1 VLVLSTR
8 AGAYADLGC
17 GAIGVEPDD
26 VEGTAEALY
35 KALTMPMEERRE
47 RATKLD
53 HAVRAHDLTAWFRDL
68 LADIEKN
75 TSIKANSSA
84 A

>member
-1 VLVLSTR
+1 VLSKA

-17 GAIGVEPDD
+17 GAIGVDPED

-35 KALTMPMEERRE
+35 QALTMPIEERRE
-47 RATKLD
+47 RAAIMD
-53 HAVRAHDLTAWFRDL
+53 RAVRSHDLTAWFRDL
-68 LADIEKN
+68 LADIEKHAPVRAD
-75 TSIKANSSA
+75 TSA